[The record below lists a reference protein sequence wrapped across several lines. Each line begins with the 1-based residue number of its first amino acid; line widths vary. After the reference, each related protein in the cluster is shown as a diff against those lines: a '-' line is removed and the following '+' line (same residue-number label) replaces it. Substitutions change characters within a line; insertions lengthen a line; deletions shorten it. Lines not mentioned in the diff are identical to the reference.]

1 MGASD
6 QLLTIEN
13 DEAKMMSYLAIQS
26 GSHMSASAGP
36 RESLPEVPHVILDIA
51 HPGTNGKVVVE
62 RGDCPAERTV
72 GRLGREPGGK
82 LGDNL
87 HCVTSLMNLSR

>member
-1 MGASD
+1 MRASD
-6 QLLTIEN
+6 QLLTTEN

-26 GSHMSASAGP
+26 RGRMRESAGP
-36 RESLPEVPHVILDIA
+36 RESSPEVPHVILDIA
-51 HPGTNGKVVVE
+51 HPGTNSKVVVE
-62 RGDCPAERTV
+62 RGDCLAECTG
-72 GRLGREPGGK
+72 GRLGHEPGGK